1 MKRKIFSVLL
11 ALVLVLSFSLV
22 TAVPAAA
29 QDEMPDAMV
38 FPFELG
44 GKAVGNY
51 VAEWST
57 AQVKS
62 GSSSVHLKTTGTVG
76 DGDEARIRIDFS
88 VLPGGD
94 TPELG
99 DLTSI
104 SWYEYL
110 VEGYPPHIDIYLDID
125 GDGTSDDALVIEYA
139 YNTEAHAS
147 EAWPTYGAMTG
158 AWYQTFSDDEAGPAV
173 IDDSAKA
180 WLGSGPPGPLGG
192 EDFIYGTLAE
202 WKAGTVVGGEAVDAD
217 TAVIALEIE
226 VDNWIVQTEAYVDD
240 IYIKG
245 VGQPPMLI
253 AGQIQDAIDSA
264 SPNDTIKVA
273 AGEYEEVIEIDKAL
287 TLLGAQAGIDAR
299 TRSGVAESIIDPN
312 DPGGGAAKS
321 WVVRVQSS
329 DVTVDGF
336 TVQNPTLEYGSAG
349 LFCVEPPTGILYEN
363 LVFTNNILQNPGIK
377 TSASTDWGKFG
388 YDIGNCDN
396 VLIEYNYIRDILCD
410 TATPWNGTAAIW
422 PWGTTGL
429 KIRYNKIEHVTTCGI
444 GLSNSN
450 SNVLILKNEVSLGD
464 PGEGAVPSVA
474 TAGIRVGPVQND
486 DVHIEGNSI
495 YNCPGTAA
503 QPGAGIRIQT
513 YPYIEFGTGIQ
524 RGSFTYAIDNVVTD
538 CPIGVRVTADAAG
551 SQIEIEGNTF
561 EDNEVQV
568 SDGAEAL
575 IIEDV
580 LDNNNNTFDRAVTVN
595 RPEDSLLHTIWS
607 KIQGGIDA
615 ALPGD
620 TILVKPGEYLDDENG
635 DGDDLDTGEGGL
647 VADIYKSDLTLQSTD
662 GPEVTIIK
670 SRGTEGD
677 GAVRIRGADDGTA
690 TTGVT
695 VDGFTVYNTGTANS
709 GAGFFLGGWF
719 AGDMGHPAHGN
730 TVKNCVIGS
739 DANQLLSPTNGVYL
753 WNTTGNIIQSNIIY
767 KARNEPD
774 NFGCGIMLWGG
785 LIGQAAPS
793 PNNQIIGN
801 EIYDSDR
808 YGVFIGAGS
817 QQHFESIII
826 RENTITGNGWRGI
839 GLYNILGC
847 DTIAINFNN
856 IHDNTPQGVWA
867 EGCDATVDATMNWW
881 GDISGPEQENTN
893 PDGQGNAVSDN
904 VDYQPWL
911 TRESEVVLT
920 EGIGYYGFA
929 FVELGTGWN
938 IMSTPFALDDVC
950 NTWGEYV
957 TFNDLLLYTG
967 GDPQY
972 VNAYYYDASEPAWG
986 EVSDE
991 YVLRP
996 CDAIYVRMD
1005 EPDIAALLVSPERWL
1020 PTKTLYKGWNLV
1032 GLSWMPTEEQHALQ
1046 ANLAL
1051 KSVELVG
1058 SLTGY
1063 TQVVSP
1069 WINQPPWTFV
1079 AGMTPAGWD
1088 DPPPAGYM
1096 LLTKG
1101 YWVFMENGP
1110 DDLAGSWFTPMGLP

>member
-253 AGQIQDAIDSA
+253 AGQIQDAIDS
-264 SPNDTIKVA
+264 
-273 AGEYEEVIEIDKAL
+273 
-287 TLLGAQAGIDAR
+287 
-299 TRSGVAESIIDPN
+299 
-312 DPGGGAAKS
+312 
-321 WVVRVQSS
+321 
-329 DVTVDGF
+329 
-336 TVQNPTLEYGSAG
+336 
-349 LFCVEPPTGILYEN
+349 
-363 LVFTNNILQNPGIK
+363 
-377 TSASTDWGKFG
+377 
-388 YDIGNCDN
+388 
-396 VLIEYNYIRDILCD
+396 
-410 TATPWNGTAAIW
+410 
-422 PWGTTGL
+422 
-429 KIRYNKIEHVTTCGI
+429 
-444 GLSNSN
+444 
-450 SNVLILKNEVSLGD
+450 
-464 PGEGAVPSVA
+464 
-474 TAGIRVGPVQND
+474 
-486 DVHIEGNSI
+486 
-495 YNCPGTAA
+495 
-503 QPGAGIRIQT
+503 
-513 YPYIEFGTGIQ
+513 
-524 RGSFTYAIDNVVTD
+524 
-538 CPIGVRVTADAAG
+538 
-551 SQIEIEGNTF
+551 
-561 EDNEVQV
+561 
-568 SDGAEAL
+568 
-575 IIEDV
+575 
-580 LDNNNNTFDRAVTVN
+580 
-595 RPEDSLLHTIWS
+595 
-607 KIQGGIDA
+607 